1 MRSYMIK
8 KFLIAQACKGVL
20 ALSGI
25 LALWVILAIPAASEE
40 VYFYIPQGEV
50 IVNSYGV
57 IDEDRNLVDVGI
69 YTRDFIQQAN
79 YKYMMQLYDI
89 DPDNIQLKM
98 IPNVNVDT
106 LIIDRRPD

>member
-1 MRSYMIK
+1 MIK

-25 LALWVILAIPAASEE
+25 LFLLAILAVPATSEQI
-40 VYFYIPQGEV
+40 YFYIPQGEV
-50 IVNSYGV
+50 IVNFYGV

-98 IPNVNVDT
+98 IPNVDVDT

>member
-1 MRSYMIK
+1 MNRFMYL
-8 KFLIAQACKGVL
+8 LIL
-20 ALSGI
+20 IIILLSPTGRFGD
-25 LALWVILAIPAASEE
+25 AAKSEQ
-40 VYFYIPQGEV
+40 VFFYIPKNEV

-98 IPNVNVDT
+98 IPNVDVDT

>member
-1 MRSYMIK
+1 MNRFMYL
-8 KFLIAQACKGVL
+8 LIL
-20 ALSGI
+20 IIILLSPTGRFGD
-25 LALWVILAIPAASEE
+25 AANAEQI
-40 VYFYIPQGEV
+40 YFYIPQGEV

-98 IPNVNVDT
+98 IPNVDVDT

>member
-1 MRSYMIK
+1 MKRFIYL
-8 KFLIAQACKGVL
+8 FVLIIILLSPIGCFGNTAKGEQ
-20 ALSGI
+20 I
-25 LALWVILAIPAASEE
+25 F
-40 VYFYIPQGEV
+40 FYVPKNEIV
-50 IVNSYGV
+50 VNSYGV

-98 IPNVNVDT
+98 ILNIDVDT
-106 LIIDRRPD
+106 LIIDRIPD

>member
-1 MRSYMIK
+1 MNRFMYL
-8 KFLIAQACKGVL
+8 LIL
-20 ALSGI
+20 IIISLSPTGRFS
-25 LALWVILAIPAASEE
+25 PAYAEQ